1 MLFRRMQL
9 DGGSLGEMERKNR
22 ASRMGP
28 GYARGE
34 VEMKLQESEKE
45 KPKE

>member
-1 MLFRRMQL
+1 MV
-9 DGGSLGEMERKNR
+9 DHLGKWKEKNR

-34 VEMKLQESEKE
+34 VEMKLQESEEE

>member
-1 MLFRRMQL
+1 MG
-9 DGGSLGEMERKNR
+9 DHLGKWKEENR
-22 ASRMGP
+22 ASRTEP